1 MMNIS
6 KVGKRYAKALF
17 SFALVQNE
25 SEKVMDDMNLVHNTI
40 EQSREL
46 QLLLKNPLL
55 HSKKKKTIIKAIFE
69 SHVGKTVLTYLMI
82 IVQKDRET
90 YIRDIAMQFVVLYKE
105 YYNIKTAYLSTA
117 GQVDDVIRQT
127 IVQTLKEQL
136 NADIEL
142 VEELQQELIGGI
154 ILKVDDQEIDMS
166 LKKRLNELS
175 REFQFNLYEGK
186 F

>member
-1 MMNIS
+1 MINIP

-17 SFALVQNE
+17 SFALEQNE
-25 SEKVMDDMNLVHNTI
+25 LEQVKDDMSLIHNTI

-55 HSKKKKTIIKAIFE
+55 PHKKKKSLIKAIFE

-82 IVQKDRET
+82 ILQRNREV
-90 YIRDIAMQFVVLYKE
+90 YIRDIATQFVVFYKE
-105 YYNIKTAYLSTA
+105 YKNIKTAYLATA
-117 GQVDDVIRQT
+117 AEVKDDIRQT

-154 ILKVDDQEIDMS
+154 VLKVDDQEIDMS
-166 LKKRLNELS
+166 LKKRLNDLA
-175 REFQFNLYEGK
+175 REFQYNLYQGK
-186 F
+186 I